1 MTFGTNPPYHGPPFP
16 EEPDM
21 LPHDLFSQYLSFL
34 KVRRQ
39 RHTHLGYRSDLR
51 AFEKFLAES
60 KTKARKRD
68 IGPRMLDAYLAW
80 MKGRG
85 FAKATVQKRLQVL
98 KSFFRWAIQRE
109 HLRDDPFLVWE
120 IPRVTEIVPRA
131 LTPEEDMRLM
141 RGLDSMRARRSDR
154 TVATGIRLARFAGLR
169 VGECNALKWPE
180 TDLVKGTL
188 IVRHGKGD
196 RDRAVP
202 IPDAGLRQPL
212 IVHWEASGRPDSGYV
227 LTGLRNRPLHDK
239 ALSRSIKRFY
249 RAARVVDAT
258 FHTLRATYAT
268 RLMERGVHPR
278 TIQVLLGHQSL
289 ETTMR
294 YLAVADLQKRQAVA
308 LLDQDL

>member
-1 MTFGTNPPYHGPPFP
+1 
-16 EEPDM
+16 M
-21 LPHDLFSQYLSFL
+21 LPHDLFSQYLAFL

-39 RHTHLGYRSDLR
+39 RHTHLGYRSDLK
-51 AFEKFLAES
+51 AFEKFLADS
-60 KTKARKRD
+60 KTKVRKRD

-85 FAKATVQKRLQVL
+85 FAKTTVQKRLQVL

-109 HLRDDPFLVWE
+109 YLRDDPFLVWE

-141 RGLDSMRARRSDR
+141 RTLDSVRRHDR
-154 TVATGIRLARFAGLR
+154 TVAAGIRLARFAGLR
-169 VGECNALKWPE
+169 VGECNALKWADV
-180 TDLVKGTL
+180 DLVKGTL
-188 IVRHGKGD
+188 IVRRGKGD
-196 RDRAVP
+196 KDRAVP

-212 IVHWEASGRPDSGYV
+212 IAHWEASGRPDSGCV
-227 LTGLRNRPLHDK
+227 LTGLRNQPLHEK
-239 ALSRSIKRFY
+239 ALSRSIRRLY
-249 RAARVVDAT
+249 RAARVADAT

-268 RLMERGVHPR
+268 RLMERNVHPR

-308 LLDQDL
+308 LLDQDILPI

>member
-1 MTFGTNPPYHGPPFP
+1 
-16 EEPDM
+16 M
-21 LPHDLFSQYLSFL
+21 LTHDLFAKYLAFL

-39 RHTHLGYRSDLR
+39 RHTYLGYRSDLR

-60 KTKARKRD
+60 KMTIRKRD
-68 IGPRMLDAYLAW
+68 IGARMLDAYLVW
-80 MKGRG
+80 MKAQD
-85 FAKATVQKRLQVL
+85 FSKATVQKRLQVL
-98 KSFFRWAIQRE
+98 KSFFRWAIQRKY
-109 HLRDDPFLVWE
+109 LRDDPFLVWE
-120 IPRVTEIVPRA
+120 IPRVTEIIPRA
-131 LTPEEDMRLM
+131 LTPEEDMRLLTM
-141 RGLDSMRARRSDR
+141 LDHSPRRFDR

-169 VGECNALKWPE
+169 VGECNALKWGDV
-180 TDLVKGTL
+180 DLVKGTV

-196 RDRAVP
+196 RDRAIP

-212 IVHWEASGRPDSGYV
+212 IAHWEANGRPDSGSV
-227 LTGLRNRPLHDK
+227 LTGFRNQPLHEK
-239 ALSRSIKRFY
+239 ALSRSIRRFY
-249 RAARVVDAT
+249 RAARVADAT

-308 LLDQDL
+308 LLDQDLLPI